1 MLIAAASGK
10 NTRPATLATPFTALP
25 ATLAPFLTFSFT
37 NFDVFCFTF
46 AGFFSA
52 TGTPFG
58 DVFIG
63 ALGVFPRPGIFDTR
77 AETALNGANK
87 VLPNILRPLDIRPN
101 PLAPNNIVPRPPIVE
116 PRLPN
121 RPPLLSFAS
130 SVSSTNFLT
139 FSFVSYVLSAI
150 ISKRPFVSLSFS
162 AFSLNNSSFADA
174 DFLDLLICLFVLL
187 GFITSSVSSIASSSA
202 GCSSISSMPLLASLA
217 FSFPACLSAPLS
229 ACSPAS
235 CLSIF
240 LLIIP
245 PMIGTLPNNL
255 SATLI
260 GLNCFTKSLNANL
273 VLSRGPVIP
282 FSSSMTGLIKLA
294 I

>member
-1 MLIAAASGK
+1 MLVF
-10 NTRPATLATPFTALP
+10 TLAGLS
-25 ATLAPFLTFSFT
+25 TLVL
-37 NFDVFCFTF
+37 
-46 AGFFSA
+46 
-52 TGTPFG
+52 TGTPLG
-58 DVFIG
+58 DVLIG
-63 ALGVFPRPGIFDTR
+63 ALGVFATPGIFLTR
-77 AETALNGANK
+77 AETALNGANN
-87 VLPNILRPLDIRPN
+87 VLPNVLRPLDIRPN
-101 PLAPNNIVPRPPIVE
+101 PLAPINIVPRPPILE
-116 PRLPN
+116 PRPPN

-130 SVSSTNFLT
+130 SVSLTNFLT

-150 ISKRPFVSLSFS
+150 ISKRPFVSSVAS
-162 AFSLNNSSFADA
+162 AFSFTNSSCADA
-174 DFLDLLICLFVLL
+174 DFLDFLICLFVLL
-187 GFITSSVSSIASSSA
+187 GLIISSVSSIASSSA
-202 GCSSISSMPLLASLA
+202 GCSNISSMPFLASLA
-217 FSFPACLSAPLS
+217 FSFPACLSAPLN

-245 PMIGTLPNNL
+245 PMIGTLPNSL